1 MANPTPSQLFSHVS
15 FVPFVVH
22 IDFLFSSQFLFLFP
36 AAIHNTF
43 KVIHEKRCT
52 WKCTRAR
59 WELFYYR
66 FTTTWSLSSFPMN
79 NKTRRASS
87 TRRMFCLFSPTSD
100 ALLPAG
106 TDLSQLRRAQCR
118 QIPRARNS
126 RFFSSSKSKIRRHD
140 FSTQNISE
148 GWKSRKEVELF
159 SVPSARYGRRAI
171 AINATSSK
179 SRRTDLP
186 TAIVSL
192 AECTRLTFLRT
203 NRRRS
208 WLRFR
213 RRPTRDEKS
222 NSDRTASVENG
233 VKFQFEYQH
242 ASHKWRFMLHEFK
255 INQHEQ
261 SFCETN

>member
-1 MANPTPSQLFSHVS
+1 MYARSLGIVLLSIHDDMKSLHFPWIIKPDELPPRGEFFAFFRRHPMLYCPLELIYRNCDVLN
-15 FVPFVVH
+15 VVEFREQETR
-22 IDFLFSSQFLFLFP
+22 DVFLFQ
-36 AAIHNTF
+36 N
-43 KVIHEKRCT
+43 R
-52 WKCTRAR
+52 
-59 WELFYYR
+59 R
-66 FTTTWSLSSFPMN
+66 F
-79 NKTRRASS
+79 
-87 TRRMFCLFSPTSD
+87 D
-100 ALLPAG
+100 
-106 TDLSQLRRAQCR
+106 
-118 QIPRARNS
+118 
-126 RFFSSSKSKIRRHD
+126 RHD

-179 SRRTDLP
+179 SRWTDLP

-213 RRPTRDEKS
+213 RRPTPDEKL